1 MWVTWSWKISQLD
14 HIYIN
19 QEIGFCQDF
28 VNCKWIFWI
37 EMPIASPQIGHNP
50 SPIQTILFQ
59 FSTILD
65 CEMSIQSCA
74 IHSNPSAI
82 QLHVGGLCPTLS
94 HLLDGY
100 FNLQSWS
107 HIDFVK
113 MVSVSASHWPYISLF
128 TFSQSVA
135 IQKITNYNW
144 AGLQKNRGIAYIS
157 CRLCLDFVDCIW
169 IVQLRYLAQGL

>member
-1 MWVTWSWKISQLD
+1 MCVNWSWKISQLD

-19 QEIGFCQDF
+19 REIGFCQDF
-28 VNCKWIFWI
+28 VDCKWIFWI
-37 EMPIASPQIGHNP
+37 EMPIAGPQIGHNP

-82 QLHVGGLCPTLS
+82 QLHVGGLCPTLR
-94 HLLDGY
+94 HLVWGY

-107 HIDFVK
+107 HIYFVK
-113 MVSVSASHWPYISLF
+113 GVLSTSHWPYIPLF
-128 TFSQSVA
+128 TFFT
-135 IQKITNYNW
+135 IRHNPKNHE
-144 AGLQKNRGIAYIS
+144 LQFSRIA
-157 CRLCLDFVDCIW
+157 
-169 IVQLRYLAQGL
+169 Q